1 MDLYYDGTKW
11 ASVIA
16 DENLTATHIRFHIP
30 VNANQWY
37 FYSFPFRVYL
47 NKVTAPGSY
56 VFRRY
61 DGAARALSGATGW
74 ASLPFNTEYLE
85 PGVGYIFQ
93 CNTKG
98 TLVIEVEAPNFN
110 WGGVNKTNTLTAH
123 NPGQGISDQHA
134 SWNFVGNPMTNYYD
148 IDDMGYS
155 SPLTIWNGSS
165 YVAYRPGDDNYQLS
179 PFEAFFVQKPVSGND
194 PTYTKGNRMSYNA
207 AQTAHSNKATS
218 RRMEQGPRDRYL
230 LNLVLSNG
238 TDEDKTRV
246 VFNEKTSKDY
256 EMECDAAKFM
266 SSEQVPQL
274 FSVDAQTRFAI
285 NERPQGEVNL
295 GFTAPK
301 AGTYTLRAERM
312 DMPVV
317 VKDLVMGTTH
327 ELKNG
332 EYTFDTEAGTFESR
346 FVLITL
352 RYMAPEQAQTAEPDV
367 RNDIYSLGIIISQ
380 MQLGRGYRKIAERC
394 LKPIHQRYQ
403 SVAELQ
409 ADLRKA
415 GNRKAATKK
424 LALTLLILA
433 LLALAVVQT
442 WRLQH
447 APEPVL
453 IQPDLDSMRQ
463 QMSLQEQMSQ
473 ERERQMNN
481 SLGLL
486 SDSLHRMASDNEQLQ
501 NQLHRVD
508 DAKKTALHELRKQMK
523 ASALD
528 RHVDT
533 LSRWDYR

>member
-74 ASLPFNTEYLE
+74 ASLPVNTEYLE

-98 TLVIEVEAPNFN
+98 KLVIEVEAPNFN
-110 WGGVNKTNTLTAH
+110 WGGVNKTNTLTAQ

-179 PFEAFFVQKPVSGND
+179 PFEAFFVQKLVSGND

-207 AQTAHSNKATS
+207 AQTAHSNKAAS

-238 TDEDKTRV
+238 TNEDKTRV

-346 FVLITL
+346 FVL
-352 RYMAPEQAQTAEPDV
+352 MAAGNVTAISDKLADGTEV
-367 RNDIYSLGIIISQ
+367 ESVYSLDGK
-380 MQLGRGYRKIAERC
+380 QLPATAKGVNIVRK
-394 LKPIHQRYQ
+394 
-403 SVAELQ
+403 
-409 ADLRKA
+409 
-415 GNRKAATKK
+415 GNE
-424 LALTLLILA
+424 
-433 LLALAVVQT
+433 VQKVT
-442 WRLQH
+442 
-447 APEPVL
+447 V
-453 IQPDLDSMRQ
+453 
-463 QMSLQEQMSQ
+463 
-473 ERERQMNN
+473 
-481 SLGLL
+481 
-486 SDSLHRMASDNEQLQ
+486 
-501 NQLHRVD
+501 
-508 DAKKTALHELRKQMK
+508 K
-523 ASALD
+523 
-528 RHVDT
+528 
-533 LSRWDYR
+533 